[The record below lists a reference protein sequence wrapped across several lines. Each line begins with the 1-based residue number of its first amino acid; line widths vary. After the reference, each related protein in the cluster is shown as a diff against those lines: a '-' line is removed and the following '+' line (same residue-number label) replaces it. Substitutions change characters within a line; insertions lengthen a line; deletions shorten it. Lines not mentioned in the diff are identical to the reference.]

1 MPPLHR
7 QFLLMR
13 DWGYS
18 RGEIEAAMKEAW
30 LASQHRAQTA
40 KKAKLGLELFKEAL
54 EKARKKFALVG

>member
-1 MPPLHR
+1 
-7 QFLLMR
+7 
-13 DWGYS
+13 
-18 RGEIEAAMKEAW
+18 MKEAW